1 MRIVEVCRLGDMILH
16 IPRLRGSVVLGA
28 ALAAVV
34 LLPAGAVAHADLQ
47 SSAPAQ
53 GSLVPSPFAGPIVLT
68 FSDRLAQGSKADL
81 MGSDGAT
88 VASATVDAHA
98 MTMTIALTTPLDP
111 GAYEVRW
118 VSIADD
124 GDVLRQP
131 IVKFTVAPALSPST
145 PVATATPSPAVTG
158 VPTAT
163 PVPATPTPSLAPTPE
178 PSGSG
183 DTTGSG
189 RDVVVPIIVALIVL
203 GAGASY
209 LLTRRN
215 RPAGPA

>member
-1 MRIVEVCRLGDMILH
+1 MLH
-16 IPRLRGSVVLGA
+16 VPRLRGSIILGA
-28 ALAAVV
+28 ALAAVF
-34 LLPAGAVAHADLQ
+34 LLPDVAVAHADLQ
-47 SSAPAQ
+47 SSDPAQ
-53 GSLVPSPFAGPIVLT
+53 GSVVPSPFGGPIVLT
-68 FSDRLAQGSKADL
+68 FSEPLAQGSKADL
-81 MGSDGAT
+81 MGPDGAT
-88 VASATVDAHA
+88 VASASVDAHA
-98 MTMTIALTTPLDP
+98 MTMSIALTTPIGP

-131 IVKFTVAPALSPST
+131 IVRFTVAPAAVSLAL
-145 PVATATPSPAVTG
+145 PVATATPSAAVSAA
-158 VPTAT
+158 PTST
-163 PVPATPTPSLAPTPE
+163 LVPATPTPSVAPTPE

-189 RDVVVPIIVALIVL
+189 GDVIVPIVVALIVL
-203 GAGASY
+203 AVGAAY